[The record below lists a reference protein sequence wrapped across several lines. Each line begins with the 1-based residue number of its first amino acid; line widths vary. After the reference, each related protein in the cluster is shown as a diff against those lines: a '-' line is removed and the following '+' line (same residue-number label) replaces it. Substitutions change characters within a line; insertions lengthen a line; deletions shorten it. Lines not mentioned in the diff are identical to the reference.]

1 MPTATAAIPLPR
13 TMSAM
18 AFARH
23 GEGERPAPRLL
34 PVPEPGP
41 GQLLVRLDAAGVGR
55 WDLLE
60 RDGAFARRLGE
71 PTRFP
76 LITGS
81 EGAGTVVATGP
92 GAGGVAVGERVYG
105 LLARRTPTPG
115 CHAEYA
121 VLDRRLAWPVPPWMS
136 MDQAAVLPVDGAVAL
151 RGVRDALR
159 ARAGDALVVF
169 GASGGVGHLA
179 LQLARAMGLRTFA
192 VASGA
197 DGLRLAE
204 RLGADEAVD
213 GRRPGF
219 ERAIAG
225 FAGPGTLALL
235 TAGGD
240 DAARTVAA
248 MPPRSR
254 IAWPHGVEVPALARD
269 DVQAGPYA
277 TGFDPALMA
286 ALHAFAAGGR
296 LLPHVSRRFPLA
308 QLQRA
313 FDAVASHHLGRVAV
327 LAT

>member
-76 LITGS
+76 LVTGS

-159 ARAGDALVVF
+159 GC
-169 GASGGVGHLA
+169 GYSGYYTLEPVYRHYL
-179 LQLARAMGLRTFA
+179 
-192 VASGA
+192 
-197 DGLRLAE
+197 D
-204 RLGADEAVD
+204 
-213 GRRPGF
+213 RP
-219 ERAIAG
+219 E
-225 FAGPGTLALL
+225 
-235 TAGGD
+235 
-240 DAARTVAA
+240 
-248 MPPRSR
+248 
-254 IAWPHGVEVPALARD
+254 
-269 DVQAGPYA
+269 
-277 TGFDPALMA
+277 A
-286 ALHAFAAGGR
+286 ALEKAYAFISGLIGSEA
-296 LLPHVSRRFPLA
+296 
-308 QLQRA
+308 
-313 FDAVASHHLGRVAV
+313 
-327 LAT
+327 